1 MAIDTHIKFDGID
14 GESTHKDHK
23 GEIDVLS
30 WSWGLTQAANPS
42 AGGGSGR
49 AKAVPGEFRIVHSYD
64 KASPVLARTAASGKH
79 IKSAVL
85 MARKAGEGQK
95 DFLKVTMKE
104 VFVTSVQASAGD
116 QDRIA
121 EEVAMSY
128 ASIDFSYAPLTDK
141 GALGTPVTFDWN
153 IKTGKVT

>member
-14 GESTHKDHK
+14 GESTQKDHK

-30 WSWGLTQAANPS
+30 WSWGLTQATNPS
-42 AGGGSGR
+42 TGGGAGVS
-49 AKAVPGEFRIVHSYD
+49 KAVPGEFLIVHKYD
-64 KASPVLARTAASGKH
+64 KASPLLAKTAASGKH
-79 IKSAVL
+79 IKTAVL

-104 VFVTSVQASAGD
+104 VLITSVQASASDKDG
-116 QDRIA
+116 IA
-121 EEVAMSY
+121 EEVALSY
-128 ASIDFSYAPLTDK
+128 ASIDFSYVPSSSK

-153 IKTGKVT
+153 IKTGQIT